1 METHP
6 PFSPRNFSFFFLG
19 HFHESLKTTC
29 YFLLPSLSPLPTI
42 HVQKHLQVLN
52 WDVVQAVTPP
62 VEQIILSTDKVKIE
76 INNNKRGA
84 RGEKSTTCCFC
95 CDSASPPKQNS
106 SDGQKPKSSLKA
118 GPSASRINSTTGAG
132 SSTSKGARS
141 SSPKGAR
148 SSSTKGA
155 GSSSGR

>member
-76 INNNKRGA
+76 INNKRGA
-84 RGEKSTTCCFC
+84 REEKSTTCCFC